1 MPVFGLHTSGSHS
14 SYISEKTR
22 RRVLYQY
29 PQGPAPLTYFLSL
42 LPDEETD
49 KVEFGWWEERDT
61 VIKTLTATSG
71 GLSGGGNGPF
81 TNSALTTSQAAAG
94 FNVVA
99 NTEYGLFV
107 DDASL
112 FAIQDVIWIRNVPNG
127 AASANLNVK
136 GVVTA
141 VDTAAN
147 TLKFRALEAVTSVSN
162 DTDANDITVYFISK
176 AAAEGTKSKA
186 GNYTFPIEITNYTQI
201 FKHGIH
207 ITRSALK
214 QGVRYDSAGVWQDK
228 LKKVGLRHMKALEMT
243 TLRGTRLTRTTTN
256 EDGDTVPERFT
267 GGLEYFLRQWEL
279 GTTGNGGIADYR
291 PGGSD
296 ITASAWNASDDKR
309 ILDIQ
314 GAVSMDQFESILENA
329 FRYTSETSFEKL
341 CVCGS
346 GFLKAVQQY
355 ARNQSLV
362 LRDLNPKTDTFGQTQ
377 MYRLET
383 IYGTLVFKAHPLLT
397 QDSTFRNDAYIVD
410 LPCFKWRPLSDS
422 DTEFLE
428 GRQDNDFDGR
438 KDCWLTE
445 GGYEINFPENHMYIK
460 NLTGVTV

>member
-1 MPVFGLHTSGSHS
+1 MAVFGLHTSGSHA

-29 PQGPAPLTYFLSL
+29 PQGPAPLTFFLSL

-49 KVEFGWWEERDT
+49 KVEFGWWEERDSA
-61 VIKTLTATSG
+61 IKSTSVTSG
-71 GLSGGGNGPF
+71 SLGGGGPGPF
-81 TNSALTTSQAAAG
+81 TNAALTTSQAAAG

-99 NTEYGLFV
+99 NTEYGAFV
-107 DDASL
+107 TDASQ
-112 FAIQDVIWIRNVPNG
+112 FAVQDVIWFRNVPNG
-127 AASANLNVK
+127 AGTAFLQVR

-141 VDTAAN
+141 VDPNAN
-147 TLKFRALEAVTSVSN
+147 TIKFRALEAVNSVSN
-162 DTDANDITVYFISK
+162 DADANDITVYFVSK
-176 AAAEGTKSKA
+176 AAAEGTKSKSS
-186 GNYTFPIEITNYTQI
+186 NYTFPIEITNYTQI
-201 FKHGIH
+201 LKHGIH

-214 QGVRYDSAGVWQDK
+214 QGVRYDSSGIWQDK

-243 TLRGTRLTRTTTN
+243 TLRGTRVVRNTTN
-256 EDGDTVPERFT
+256 EDGETVPERFT
-267 GGLEYFLRQWEL
+267 GGLEYFLRQWEI
-279 GTTGNGGIADYR
+279 GNTANGGIADYR
-291 PGGSD
+291 PNGTD
-296 ITASAWNASDDKR
+296 ISGSAWNASDDKR

-314 GAVSMDQFESILENA
+314 GTVTMDQFESILENA
-329 FRYTSETSFEKL
+329 FYRTSETSFEKL

-397 QDSTFRNDAYIVD
+397 QEAAFRNDAYIVD

-422 DTEFLE
+422 DTEFLV

-445 GGYEINFPENHMYIK
+445 GGYEISCPENHMYIK
-460 NLTGVTV
+460 NLTGITI